1 MIYQEIEFHPIQ
13 SFMPQRRIAI
23 YLNRGKA
30 RDSQHARYLAFMSI
44 REIAFRGCLRAMVN
58 WLSQRDIPLSCKLR
72 ELAILPFRLC
82 AFLMGRT
89 ERAALL
95 EWRSAEWRHL

>member
-1 MIYQEIEFHPIQ
+1 MAAPVSDQEIKLFPG
-13 SFMPQRRIAI
+13 SDFRPQRRIAI

-30 RDSQHARYLAFMSI
+30 RDSGHARYLAFMSI
-44 REIAFRGCLRAMVN
+44 RQIAFRGCLRAMVN
-58 WLSQRDIPLSCKLR
+58 WLSQRDIPISCKLR
-72 ELAILPFRLC
+72 EFVVLPFRLC

-95 EWRSAEWRHL
+95 DWWRV